1 MKSLAHRL
9 KMNYPTTSY
18 KELTRLRLK
27 IYGMVRISM
36 GLSLCN
42 GIPNFMLETM
52 AMWAFPIES
61 TMSCR

>member
-1 MKSLAHRL
+1 
-9 KMNYPTTSY
+9 MNYPTTSY

-27 IYGMVRISM
+27 IYGMMRISM